1 MLSRSGLRRTLR
13 AGAGRLSSSGWSDFD
28 VIVVGGGHA
37 GVEAAV
43 AAANQSARTLL
54 ITQKLD
60 KIGWSRSAAARGQLP
75 PLRRHLV

>member
-1 MLSRSGLRRTLR
+1 MLRPLRL
-13 AGAGRLSSSGWSDFD
+13 AGARALHHNLASDFD

-43 AAANQSARTLL
+43 AANNQSARILL

-60 KIGWSRSAAARGQLP
+60 KIG
-75 PLRRHLV
+75 